1 MMIVAIVIGMPPC
14 AIKSR
19 ALPKGLGRAIAS
31 FWPTL
36 ARYNDFGGTSR
47 VSARISLRGT
57 SIDQALHLQDGD
69 LVELAQKGREDA
81 FEKLYYRHLDKLYSL
96 AYGIVGNQADARD
109 VVQETFLK
117 AFQRLPQLRRDG
129 AILGYLCRTASNA
142 AIDVLRARKTSQV
155 VQLDDVKADT
165 LPSDDLDPDG
175 TLEANINQSA
185 LAAALMQLSEDHRVV
200 IVLHHLEGC
209 PVEEIAE
216 RLALPAG
223 TVKSRLGRAREAL
236 RRRLLGKVFVE

>member
-1 MMIVAIVIGMPPC
+1 LVDEE
-14 AIKSR
+14 S
-19 ALPKGLGRAIAS
+19 
-31 FWPTL
+31 
-36 ARYNDFGGTSR
+36 
-47 VSARISLRGT
+47 

-81 FEKLYYRHLDKLYSL
+81 FERLYYRHLDKLYSL

-117 AFQRLPQLRRDG
+117 AFQRLPKLRRDG

-142 AIDVLRARKTSQV
+142 AIDVLRARRSSHV
-155 VQLDDVKADT
+155 VHLDDVQADSM
-165 LPSDDLDPDG
+165 PSEEPDPEG
-175 TLEANINQSA
+175 ALESKINHSA
-185 LAAALMQLSEDHRVV
+185 LAAALMQLSDDHRVV
-200 IVLHHLEGC
+200 VVLHHLEGC

-216 RLALPAG
+216 RLALPVG

-236 RRRLLGKVFVE
+236 RRRLMGKVFVE